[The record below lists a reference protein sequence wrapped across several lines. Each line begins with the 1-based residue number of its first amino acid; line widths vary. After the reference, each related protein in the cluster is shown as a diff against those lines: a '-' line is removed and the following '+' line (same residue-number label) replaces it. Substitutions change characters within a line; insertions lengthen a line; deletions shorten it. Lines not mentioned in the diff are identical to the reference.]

1 MTADVEKVLVTQ
13 TETLVV
19 PTEVREAVV
28 TQADQR
34 EIIVTGIMGPMG
46 PPGTSKV
53 SAMDDVDLSALTSG
67 SILVYDTNSEKW
79 VSKTLLNQQQVD
91 CGEF

>member
-1 MTADVEKVLVTQ
+1 MKADVEKVLVTQ

-28 TQADQR
+28 TQTDQR
-34 EIIVTGIMGPMG
+34 EIIVTGIMG

-91 CGEF
+91 CSEF